1 MDAGIPGTGPGQASG
16 EGVMSLKS
24 DGKAAFLN
32 QMTQRLSN
40 ICKG

>member
-1 MDAGIPGTGPGQASG
+1 MDAGISGTSPNQASG

-24 DGKAAFLN
+24 DTKATLVN
-32 QMTQRLSN
+32 QMRQRRSN

>member
-1 MDAGIPGTGPGQASG
+1 MDAGISRASPSQASG

-24 DGKAAFLN
+24 DTKSPLMN
-32 QMTQRLSN
+32 QMTQLRSN